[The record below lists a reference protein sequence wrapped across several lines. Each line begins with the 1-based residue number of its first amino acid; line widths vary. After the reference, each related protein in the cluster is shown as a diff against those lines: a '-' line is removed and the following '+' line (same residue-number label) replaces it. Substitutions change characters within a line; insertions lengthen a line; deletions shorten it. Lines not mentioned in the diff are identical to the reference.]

1 MGHYLE
7 RFVTKSATDSMQH
20 THIYIA
26 FFISNNY
33 YNIFKGDV
41 WICMELMD
49 KSLDK
54 LYQLVYKKLNEKI
67 PEVIVGKMA
76 DSVSKGNE
84 WADKPSQQILYV
96 TLK

>member
-1 MGHYLE
+1 MLLI
-7 RFVTKSATDSMQH
+7 VCSTH
-20 THIYIA
+20 THTA

-33 YNIFKGDV
+33 YDYIFKGDV

-84 WADKPSQQILYV
+84 WADKLSQQILYV

>member
-1 MGHYLE
+1 
-7 RFVTKSATDSMQH
+7 
-20 THIYIA
+20 
-26 FFISNNY
+26 
-33 YNIFKGDV
+33 
-41 WICMELMD
+41 MELMD

-84 WADKPSQQILYV
+84 WADKPSQQILCDLEIIMNHYFL
-96 TLK
+96 TL